1 MLLLEVNNV
10 LIMYLGSLNVV
21 MPIRAELDI
30 TLRIQ
35 SIFFDLD
42 SGILFFTFHFN
53 LSKSDLIY
61 LKLSYFN
68 SN

>member
-53 LSKSDLIY
+53 LRKSDLIY